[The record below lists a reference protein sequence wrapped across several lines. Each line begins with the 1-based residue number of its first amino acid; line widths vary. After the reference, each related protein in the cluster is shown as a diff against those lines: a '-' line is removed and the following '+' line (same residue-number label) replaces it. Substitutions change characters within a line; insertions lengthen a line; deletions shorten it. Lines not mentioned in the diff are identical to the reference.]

1 MRVSQQAYPDQT
13 NWESVNPLTTF
24 TENSKL
30 GSLSECMEMP
40 CKARKR
46 LLLRHFIL
54 KLIILPGSGQTE
66 GKAEERVMRFWF
78 AGRGLRRQG

>member
-1 MRVSQQAYPDQT
+1 MRFSQQAYPDQT

-46 LLLRHFIL
+46 LLLRLFMLLIGLPRQARDKHRE
-54 KLIILPGSGQTE
+54 KLRKE
-66 GKAEERVMRFWF
+66 
-78 AGRGLRRQG
+78 

>member
-1 MRVSQQAYPDQT
+1 MRFSQQAYPDQT

-54 KLIILPGSGQTE
+54 KLIISPRQARD
-66 GKAEERVMRFWF
+66 KQKER
-78 AGRGLRRQG
+78 LRNE

>member
-1 MRVSQQAYPDQT
+1 MRFSQQAYPDQT

-54 KLIILPGSGQTE
+54 KLIILPRQARD
-66 GKAEERVMRFWF
+66 KQKER
-78 AGRGLRRQG
+78 LRKE